1 VHTGFVAEAEETSA
15 GRPPGG
21 EAGLGRKHNERP
33 GAVAI
38 LGTLAGIGAVIAAL
52 AAVTSERRVA
62 SALLGIV
69 AVGLILT
76 WSFSPAT
83 ETRWFRAGIKIAVIA
98 ALASFACYLFIVP
111 SGSASHYLGQPRAP
125 KLFFTDGASA
135 RVPYCRAYIVQA
147 SGTVPP
153 GFQVVMFDAPTDG
166 GGNVNGDYNY
176 DEQAQPIAA
185 GRFEDK
191 HLYIGSENNNA
202 GLTAVVIAAV
212 IADREAKMLNSV
224 QADPHTGWGL
234 NYLPP
239 LLARTALQV
248 TRNSDGRQCQGI
260 SG

>member
-1 VHTGFVAEAEETSA
+1 MAEAEGTSA
-15 GRPPGG
+15 NRPPGG
-21 EAGLGRKHNERP
+21 EAELSRKPYERP
-33 GAVAI
+33 GPVAI
-38 LGTLAGIGAVIAAL
+38 VGTLAGLGAVIAAL

-69 AVGLILT
+69 AVGLILA
-76 WSFSPAT
+76 WWLSPAT
-83 ETRWFRAGIKIAVIA
+83 ETRWFRTGIKIVAIA
-98 ALASFACYLFIVP
+98 ALTSFACYLFIVP
-111 SGSASHYLGQPRAP
+111 SASASHYLGQPQAP

-135 RVPYCRAYIVQA
+135 RVPYCRAYTVQA
-147 SGTVPP
+147 SSIVPP

-176 DEQAQPIAA
+176 DEQARPIAA

-212 IADREAKMLNSV
+212 IADREAKMLDAV

-234 NYLPP
+234 RYLPP
-239 LLARTALQV
+239 LLASTTLQV
-248 TRNSDGRQCQGI
+248 TRNGDGRQCSGI
-260 SG
+260 SN